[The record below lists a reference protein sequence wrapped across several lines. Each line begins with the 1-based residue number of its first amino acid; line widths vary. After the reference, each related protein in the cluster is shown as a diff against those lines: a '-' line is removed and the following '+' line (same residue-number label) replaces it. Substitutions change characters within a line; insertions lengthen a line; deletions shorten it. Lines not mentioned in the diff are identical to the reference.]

1 MTLILGVGLANNQP
15 TQRFALAALPPVVPA
30 SGTTYEITD
39 YGGNIVVAVN
49 GAYRFALPFVT
60 TWAERPPVGLVPVG
74 TELQVTDYANQKWI
88 SDGTYWRPAQGRV
101 CIAQQYG
108 KVSQPLATLSGIVQG
123 YFTIPGGTPLI
134 KAGMI
139 TPHSRVYLEALT
151 RKEGTGGT
159 AGFYGRLAR
168 VGSVFPDATFAIATI
183 GNSNLQCNRF
193 YGTANFGTS
202 TTQFVTPQYLAPAA
216 GAVNSTVD
224 KASQVNTDEDME
236 VSMSIASA
244 TVTDSFSLFGYSVW
258 LEA

>member
-1 MTLILGVGLANNQP
+1 MRTPVSLASIPLAGSLPLASLPPAAGKRTGLA
-15 TQRFALAALPPVVPA
+15 
-30 SGTTYEITD
+30 YEITD
-39 YGGNIVVAVN
+39 YGGNIATVVN
-49 GAYRFALPFVT
+49 GVWRFEHPFRT
-60 TWAERPPVGLVPVG
+60 TWAGRPAVGLVPAG
-74 TELQVTDYANQKWI
+74 TELQVTDYRHQKWI

-101 CIAQQYG
+101 IIGQQWG
-108 KVSQPLATLSGIVQG
+108 KASLPLATLSGITQG
-123 YFTIPGGTPLI
+123 YFTIPGGNPLI

-139 TPHSRVYLEALT
+139 IPHLRVYIEAIT

-168 VGSVFPDATFAIATI
+168 VGSVFPDATFATATI

-193 YGTANFGTS
+193 HSFAGFGTS
-202 TTQFVTPQYLAPAA
+202 KTQFVTPQYLAPGA

-224 KASQVNTDEDME
+224 KATQINTDEDME

-244 TVTDSFSLFGYSVW
+244 SATDSFSLFGYSVW